1 MKDKLIISILL
12 INILLSSSVNY
23 RLSPNQNKKL
33 RQAKSLN
40 RNGLVNEAKNIY
52 NELLLKNSHLK
63 EAYIPLKEI
72 LKKNE
77 DWIELKKITE
87 FYLNNNKKNI
97 QVKIDVLDAFIW
109 LNDPIWEKHSKE
121 IIYNKIIK
129 DRDIKR
135 TLNILLNNK
144 KYDFINNIINQL
156 RKTKKPDY
164 YSYEMGMHFSINMQ
178 IENSIKEFLLHLEY
192 NPKKYT
198 MIKNRILS
206 YHNEKNNQ
214 IKSILINHNS
224 YQSKLILADIE
235 FKQNN
240 LNESYQLIKEYSVDE
255 NDLINFSED
264 LIQIQEYEFAQDVI
278 ETTLNNSSNE
288 LIIKKSIIQLAK
300 IFEQLIVLNKY
311 NLPISKQILKNELFS
326 SPFIKIN
333 PDKLYLLEQAIQI
346 YDSLRINNNDIE
358 STYQLAEIKYKILGD
373 LDAASNLYSTI
384 IKNNRYNNSEF
395 YTQSIIKNIDV
406 LISKGNVDK
415 AYQLLNEN
423 KNKINDDDYIGK
435 ESQILFYLNDWE
447 KFKNKTNEYLKNDIK
462 DKNIYNDILK
472 ITNDVTLFNEDINNL
487 NIYAKAL
494 LKLYQNKRTESL
506 AIMNLLTNNSNIEI
520 SNKIIYELSYLK
532 LKQGNIE
539 EALLI
544 LEKSKQNTAF
554 NESILLLK
562 AEIYDYVLN
571 NKIEAI
577 NLYLMLL
584 DNYPN
589 SIHYDIIRLRLREL
603 AS

>member
-1 MKDKLIISILL
+1 MRDKFIISILL
-12 INILLSSSVNY
+12 VNIFLSSAVEY

-63 EAYIPLKEI
+63 EAYIPLKKI
-72 LKKNE
+72 LNKNK
-77 DWIELKKITE
+77 DWIELQNITE

-109 LNDPIWEKHSKE
+109 LDDNRWEKYSNE
-121 IIYNKIIK
+121 IMYNKMTK
-129 DRDIKR
+129 DRQIKSV
-135 TLNILLNNK
+135 LNILLNNK
-144 KYDFINNIINQL
+144 KYDFVNNAINQL

-164 YSYEMGMHFSINMQ
+164 FSYEMGMHYSINMLV
-178 IENSIKEFLLHLEY
+178 ENSIKEFLLHLEY
-192 NPKKYT
+192 NQKKYT

-214 IKSILINHNS
+214 IKSILINHSS

-235 FKQNN
+235 FKQRN
-240 LNESYQLIKEYSVDE
+240 LNESYKLIKEYSVDE
-255 NDLINFSED
+255 NDFINFSED
-264 LIQIQEYEFAQDVI
+264 LIHIQEYAFAQDVI
-278 ETTLNNSSNE
+278 EATLNNSSNE

-300 IFEQLIVLNKY
+300 IFEELIILNKY
-311 NLPISKQILKNELFS
+311 NLPISKQILKNELLN
-326 SPFIKIN
+326 SPFVKIN

-346 YDSLRINNNDIE
+346 YDSLRININDIE

-373 LDAASNLYSTI
+373 LDAASALYSTI
-384 IKNNRYNNSEF
+384 IKNNNSKF
-395 YTQSIIKNIDV
+395 YTKSIVKNIDI
-406 LISKGNVDK
+406 LISKGNLNM
-415 AYQLLNEN
+415 AYQLLTEN
-423 KNKINDDDYIGK
+423 KNKINSDDYIGK

-462 DKNIYNDILK
+462 DKSIYNDVLK
-472 ITNDVTLFNEDINNL
+472 ITNDVALFNEDIDNL
-487 NIYAKAL
+487 NIYTKSL

-506 AIMNLLTNNSNIEI
+506 AIMNLLTNNPNIEI
-520 SNKIIYELSYLK
+520 SNKMIYELSYLE

-539 EALLI
+539 KALSI
-544 LEKSKQNTAF
+544 LEKTKQNTAF

-562 AEIYDYVLN
+562 AEIYDYILN

-577 NLYLMLL
+577 NLYLLL
-584 DNYPN
+584 LENYPN